1 MTLYKKT
8 VLAALLLG
16 VTVSANA
23 QLARADSTA
32 LTDCSNQKA
41 LSAGCPPVVNRNPPP
56 PAVPVITPNPPAAP
70 PPPAVPPASNNNPVP
85 PAAPPPP
92 QNNTSNQINQNQS
105 SHWQYDQNRHNRR
118 HQRDNIFR
126 FSFGGYF
133 YDRPYWQQPQYSYQ
147 SNRISCG
154 EGRSIV
160 ADNGYSRVRTIECN
174 GTTFTYQAHR
184 GSRTYRVFINS
195 RRGSISGVTRLY

>member
-1 MTLYKKT
+1 MTPYKKS
-8 VLAALLLG
+8 VLAALLWG
-16 VTVSANA
+16 ATVSLTASLAYA
-23 QLARADSTA
+23 QSAGQ
-32 LTDCSNQKA
+32 TDCNLKPTSE
-41 LSAGCPPVVNRNPPP
+41 GCPSAVKPNAPAPVAPVV
-56 PAVPVITPNPPAAP
+56 TPNPPT
-70 PPPAVPPASNNNPVP
+70 PPAAANPVP
-85 PAAPPPP
+85 PAAAPPP
-92 QNNTSNQINQNQS
+92 QKNTSNQFDQNRS
-105 SHWQYDQNRHNRR
+105 SGWRFDQNRHNRR

-147 SNRISCG
+147 YNRISCG

-160 ADNGYSRVRTIECN
+160 ADNGYNRIRTIECN

-195 RRGSISGVTRLY
+195 RRGSVSGVTRLY